1 MNVPGSDGRHQAR
14 LAGQRDADRND
25 GRRERRLVRR
35 ADAEWYS
42 AFVHIGDRGM
52 IPYYINESMKKFEQ
66 TGFTGAT
73 TYKRDGV
80 SPADDGWWECM
91 PNMALPSGGSTRTG
105 TDSSPPWKG

>member
-1 MNVPGSDGRHQAR
+1 
-14 LAGQRDADRND
+14 
-25 GRRERRLVRR
+25 
-35 ADAEWYS
+35 
-42 AFVHIGDRGM
+42 M

-91 PNMALPSGGSTRTG
+91 PNMALPIWGLYTYGYGFQSSVEGLSIAPFISEGMVGSRVEYRWRSTDFEVTYRGSTISLSHLTARCR
-105 TDSSPPWKG
+105 